1 MDNIIQE
8 FGTKISEL
16 IRGEELTREEVRAM
30 FRQVLLNEQPDLQQG
45 AFLAALTAKGETPE
59 EIAGIWDAIYELDTV
74 PVTPTVPQ
82 PLVENCGTGMD
93 ALKTFN
99 ISTAAAIVAAADGVY
114 MSKHGARAITSNC
127 GAIDILE
134 SVGIDVECD
143 TELVKRSI
151 EKAGIGI
158 FNGMSTRIHPAL
170 ARILSQI
177 RFGTTLNIAASLANP
192 ALPQYGVRGVYS
204 RNLIKPVTRT
214 MRNIGYRRAIVFH
227 GLNSDGTKGIDEIS
241 TMGKTFVNE
250 LHENGEITSFAINP
264 EDLGI
269 QSTDEHALL
278 SSTNRKEETLRF
290 LRLLTGTDCSA
301 RHEIVC
307 LNTAPILYLVGK
319 ARDIEDGFEKAKR
332 ILESGRAINKLT
344 DWIREQN
351 LDPEPGEKKLERLL
365 EEVDAK

>member
-1 MDNIIQE
+1 MDNIIQD
-8 FGTKISEL
+8 FGTKINAL
-16 IRGEELTREEVRAM
+16 IQGEEITREEARAM

-59 EIAGIWDAIYELDTV
+59 EIAGIWDAIYELDIV
-74 PVTPTVPQ
+74 RVTPTVPR

-114 MSKHGARAITSNC
+114 MSKHGARAITSRC

-134 SVGIDVECD
+134 SVGVEVECD

-158 FNGMSTRIHPAL
+158 FNGMSPRIHPAL
-170 ARILSQI
+170 ARVLSQI
-177 RFGTTLNIAASLANP
+177 QFGTTLNIAASLANP
-192 ALPQYGVRGVYS
+192 ALPQVGVRGVYS
-204 RNLIKPVTRT
+204 RNLIKPVTLT
-214 MRNIGYRRAIVFH
+214 MRNIGYRHAIVFH

-241 TMGKTFVNE
+241 TMGRTFVNE
-250 LHENGEITSFAINP
+250 LHENGEITSFSINP

-269 QSTDEHALL
+269 QSANEHDLL

-290 LRLLTGTDCSA
+290 LKLLTGTDCSA

-319 ARDIEDGFEKAKR
+319 AKDIEDGFEKAKR

-351 LDPEPGEKKLERLL
+351 LDPERGAKKLERLL